1 MANTQTSCR
10 LSKIIMNSDS
20 LTDKNTILVVDDTPT
35 NLQILT
41 HILTKRGQYKVYTA
55 KNGEK
60 AVNVASKIIPDLIL
74 LDIMMPGMDGYE
86 ACRHL
91 KDNKQTQSIPIIFV
105 SALTEVIDK
114 VKSFK
119 VGGVDFIT
127 KPFQAEEV
135 LARVEAHLKVHNLQ
149 KQLALQN
156 RRLQESEHKYK
167 NLFDS
172 AADAI
177 LVYGLEQNIFID
189 ANRVACDYLDY
200 DLNEIKQLSLKDIEY
215 DGDQQKLVHFII
227 SLVEQKEPQDGFVEA
242 SCVRSDGHCFPA
254 EISGRFIH
262 YKDKSAILLI
272 ARDITERK
280 QAEDRLRSTN
290 EKLQLTLSHLQ
301 ATQNEL
307 VQSEKMA
314 SLGQLIAGVAHEIKT
329 PLGAIRSS
337 VNHISQFLSQNLPTL
352 PVFFRELSSERHSAL
367 MTLLSQ
373 TNELDKPLSSREQR
387 KIRRQLVKDLEAQ
400 DIDDAMTVADKLV
413 DMGIHNQL
421 EHITPILKSA
431 DSDMVFNMLYQLTSL
446 QRSSKT
452 IETASERASKI
463 ILALKSFSRYDHT
476 DEKQI
481 ADIVHGIETVLTLH
495 HNQLKHG
502 VETVLNFDNVPKI
515 QCYPDELN
523 QVWMNLIHNAL
534 QAMDHGG
541 MLTIDVHQEQ
551 NNIKISVADTGT
563 GIPEEI
569 QKKIFK
575 PFFTTKPAGEGSGL
589 GLDIVLKIVEKHEGQ
604 LILDTEMGKG
614 TTFHV
619 LLPITD

>member
-1 MANTQTSCR
+1 
-10 LSKIIMNSDS
+10 MNSDS
-20 LTDKNTILVVDDTPT
+20 LTEKNSILVVDDTPT

-55 KNGEK
+55 MNGNM
-60 AVNVASKIIPDLIL
+60 ALTAASRVMPDLIL
-74 LDIMMPGMDGYE
+74 LDIMMPGMDGYQVCE
-86 ACRHL
+86 HL
-91 KDNKQTQSIPIIFV
+91 KADTRTKSIPVIFV
-105 SALTEVIDK
+105 SALSEVVDK

-119 VGGVDFIT
+119 AGGVDFIT

-156 RRLQESEHKYK
+156 KRLQESENKYK

-177 LVYGLEQNIFID
+177 LVYGLEHDTFID
-189 ANRVACDYLDY
+189 ANNVACDYLGY
-200 DLNEIKQLSLKDIEY
+200 DLAEIQQLSLKDIEHE
-215 DGDQQKLVHFII
+215 DDEQRLVHFII
-227 SLVEQKEPQDGFVEA
+227 TLVEQQNNTDGFVEA
-242 SCVRSDGHCFPA
+242 RCVRSDGDCFPA

-280 QAEDRLRSTN
+280 QAEIRLRNAN
-290 EKLQLTLSHLQ
+290 EKLQLTLDHLQ

-337 VNHISQFLSQNLPTL
+337 VCHISQFLSQNLSSL
-352 PVFFRELSSERHSAL
+352 PDFFRQLSDAQHEEV
-367 MTLLSQ
+367 MMLLAQ
-373 TNELDKPLSSREQR
+373 TNNLEKPLSSREQR
-387 KIRRQLVKDLEAQ
+387 KIRRQLSKEL
-400 DIDDAMTVADKLV
+400 DAHGIEDTMTVADKLV
-413 DMGIHNQL
+413 DMGIYEQIDHL
-421 EHITPILKSA
+421 IPLLKS
-431 DSDMVFNMLYQLTSL
+431 DESSSMTFEILYQLTSL

-463 ILALKSFSRYDHT
+463 ILALKSFARYDHT
-476 DEKQI
+476 GEKDT
-481 ADIVHGIETVLTLH
+481 ADIVHGLETVLTLY

-502 VETVLNFDNVPKI
+502 VEVILNFEEVPHI
-515 QCYPDELN
+515 SCFPDELN

-534 QAMDHGG
+534 QAMDYKGV
-541 MLTIDVHQEQ
+541 LSVDITRHQEF
-551 NNIKISVADTGT
+551 IKISISDTGS
-563 GIPEEI
+563 GIPKEVQE
-569 QKKIFK
+569 KMFK

-589 GLDIVLKIVEKHEGQ
+589 GLDIVLKIVEKHQGKLE
-604 LILDTEMGKG
+604 LETEVGKG
-614 TTFHV
+614 TTFHI
-619 LLPITD
+619 LLPIT